1 MDVLLSGVNIFFL
14 GSQVKLQHAL
24 SAATTTTQQSC
35 SDHTVIGAAFTHNS
49 RLIAAGLS

>member
-24 SAATTTTQQSC
+24 SAATTTQQSC